1 MQIEEVLKIFEEKKR
16 DYLRNIA
23 SEEQPMG
30 ILLGGQ
36 GAVGKGQL
44 NHWAKQL
51 YPQNQ
56 FLIVNGDL
64 YRNRHPNFKELK
76 KDIWN
81 YSKETQIF
89 SNVFTERLIEE
100 AISHRFSFVVEG
112 TMRSPEVPICTARRL
127 RSNTYKTAAF
137 AIAAYKEF
145 SLLNAYIRYFREVQ
159 AKGFGRMIEI
169 DSHNAAVEGLPK
181 SLDTLYFE
189 KSVDRICIFD
199 CFAKNLIMDYRL
211 TKGEW
216 DYHDLPSD
224 IVLVTRKE
232 QKKDKESIESL
243 LEESEKILNN
253 LEDSRIKTQM
263 LEAYKRLST
272 I

>member
-1 MQIEEVLKIFEEKKR
+1 MQVEEVLNIFEEKKR

-137 AIAAYKEF
+137 AIAACKEF

-199 CFAKNLIMDYRL
+199 CFAKNLVMDYRL
-211 TKGEW
+211 IKGEW

-224 IVLVTRKE
+224 IVMVTRKE
-232 QKKDKESIESL
+232 QKKDKETIKGL
-243 LEESEKILNN
+243 LEESEKILYN